1 MKLCYYDEVVVY
13 QDLPTKL
20 GKVEDGWV
28 MKMDR
33 FEEGRV
39 MKMDGVEE
47 TMLVST
53 FDHLNGNEKQ
63 AGSFMLKNDMLHR

>member
-1 MKLCYYDEVVVY
+1 MIEVAVY

-20 GKVEDGWV
+20 GKVEDEWV

-39 MKMDGVEE
+39 MKMGRVEE

-63 AGSFMLKNDMLHR
+63 ARSFMLKNDKLHR